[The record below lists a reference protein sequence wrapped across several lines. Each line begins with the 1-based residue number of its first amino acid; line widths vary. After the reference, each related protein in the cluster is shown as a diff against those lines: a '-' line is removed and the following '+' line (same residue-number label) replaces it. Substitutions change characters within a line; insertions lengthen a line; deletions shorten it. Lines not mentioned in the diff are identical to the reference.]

1 MNKQRYQKILTR
13 LIDYF
18 QPNFIE
24 LIDESH
30 LHAGHAG
37 AATGQSHYA
46 LTIQSHKFKGLTLM
60 AQHRLVYQALGDLMH
75 TDIHALRITT
85 RPL

>member
-1 MNKQRYQKILTR
+1 MNKERYQKIHTK

-18 QPNFIE
+18 QPIFIE

-37 AATGQSHYA
+37 AATGLSHYA
-46 LTIQSHKFKGLTLM
+46 LTIQSDAFKGLTLM
-60 AQHRLVYQALGDLMH
+60 AQHRLIYQVLGDLMH